1 MPTPKPMSL
10 LARLQRDS
18 YAIYGRTFEDD
29 HEMTAEEMLEVACRA
44 ADAGD
49 VEGEVDS
56 VVHFLDMYVH
66 ENLWFV

>member
-1 MPTPKPMSL
+1 MSL

-49 VEGEVDS
+49 VEAVRECIRRAARRLPTPS
-56 VVHFLDMYVH
+56 
-66 ENLWFV
+66 

>member
-1 MPTPKPMSL
+1 MSL

-29 HEMTAEEMLEVACRA
+29 HEMTAEEMLEAACRA

-49 VEGEVDS
+49 VEAVRAARRLPTPS
-56 VVHFLDMYVH
+56 
-66 ENLWFV
+66 